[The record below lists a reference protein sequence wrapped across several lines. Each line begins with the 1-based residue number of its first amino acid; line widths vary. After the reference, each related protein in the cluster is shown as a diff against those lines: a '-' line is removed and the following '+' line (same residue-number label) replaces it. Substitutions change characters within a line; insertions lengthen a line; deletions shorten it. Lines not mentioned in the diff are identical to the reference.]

1 MIAPRRARAPVQNK
15 RRSMMTFH
23 SPAEQFAFLRKSGT
37 QAKLDYLL
45 DHIEIADV
53 LQRYGQCV
61 DMRDFEQLRT
71 CYVDEIEV
79 DHSPTIG
86 MGRMRISADRWCEM
100 AEKFHSQLDGDEHIL
115 IPQNVVINGDTA
127 FCHVL
132 VHAHHFYRQANG
144 SPFQTLVGTY
154 DLDFTRTEHGWK
166 ICRSIQ
172 GMSWSEGNWQFHTDI
187 KESLVEV

>member
-1 MIAPRRARAPVQNK
+1 MPNFETTAAQMAHLERAGIEEKV
-15 RRSMMTFH
+15 
-23 SPAEQFAFLRKSGT
+23 G
-37 QAKLDYLL
+37 YLL
-45 DHIEIADV
+45 DHVQITDV

-61 DMRDFEQLRT
+61 DMRDFARLRT

-79 DHSPTIG
+79 DHTPTIG
-86 MGRMRISADRWCEM
+86 MGLMRISADRWCRL
-100 AEKFHSQLDGDEHIL
+100 ADRFHSQLDGDEHIL
-115 IPQNVVINGDTA
+115 IPQSIVINGATA

-154 DLDFTRTEHGWK
+154 DLGFVKTDDGWK

-172 GMSWSEGNWQFHTDI
+172 GMSWTEGNWQFHTDI
-187 KESLVEV
+187 KDSLAEV